1 MSEVKL
7 GHLVAIEGNNG
18 VGKSTQIELVAE
30 RLREAGHDV
39 VVVAEPGGSELG
51 VALRKIL
58 KDQREI
64 KLNYTTELLLFGAQ
78 RDDMYRKVIR
88 PALDAGKVVLADRSY
103 FSTYAHQVH
112 PFQGANPIILQLF
125 NLQTSVNIQH
135 LGDAQPIVINL
146 AMPEA
151 ERQARLASIEKR
163 EEDAFED
170 RPADYQAMVADGY
183 ALLEQQPGVTTFDAT
198 KPADEL
204 ADLIFDQLQVTFNQR
219 VTEAEILR
227 EQAAERKRLHDEAV
241 ARGEDPEAEAAAK
254 AAEEAK
260 ANQPKALTLEEI
272 EDEINKAIDHHS
284 AQLMAIYK
292 EDFTP
297 HQADYDRHKDNLRKW
312 AAKHVSEM
320 RASGQELDA
329 MSGHRMVMQITGNI
343 GQMLG
348 AYMTLLNIDDMVNAA
363 PKAPVDEAA
372 GRGQTEFVQTL
383 EESPVQEERIEL
395 RDADGS
401 GKVTREQLEDP
412 ATWGEAKPD
421 TAESSFP
428 SEGAPAASES
438 TQL

>member
-1 MSEVKL
+1 MSEAKL

-30 RLREAGHDV
+30 RLRAAGHDV

-64 KLNYTTELLLFGAQ
+64 KLNYTTELMLFGAQ

-112 PFQGANPIILQLF
+112 PFQDVNPIILQLF
-125 NLQTSVNIQH
+125 NIQTSVNIQH
-135 LGDAQPIVINL
+135 LGDTLPIVINL
-146 AMPEA
+146 TMSEE
-151 ERQARLASIEKR
+151 ERLARLAGIEKR
-163 EEDAFED
+163 EEDDFED
-170 RPADYQAMVADGY
+170 RPAEYLAKVAEGY

-198 KPADEL
+198 KPVDEL

-219 VTEAEILR
+219 VQEAEILR
-227 EQAAERKRLHDEAV
+227 EQAVERQRLHDEAV
-241 ARGEDPEAEAAAK
+241 ARGEDPEAQAAAA

-272 EDEINKAIDHHS
+272 EEEILKSIDHHS
-284 AQLMAIYK
+284 AQLMGMYK

-297 HQADYDRHKDNLRKW
+297 HQAGYDKHKDNLRKW
-312 AAKHVSEM
+312 AARHVSEM

-348 AYMTLLNIDDMVNAA
+348 AYMTLLNIDDMVNSAPQAA
-363 PKAPVDEAA
+363 APVDEAA
-372 GRGQTEFVQTL
+372 GAGRGQTEHVHTF
-383 EESPVQEERIEL
+383 EESPIQEERIEL
-395 RDADGS
+395 READVADIAGN
-401 GKVTREQLEDP
+401 G
-412 ATWGEAKPD
+412 
-421 TAESSFP
+421 AESSFP
-428 SEGAPAASES
+428 AEGTPAASEA